1 MKDNL
6 ENKCSSVHVH
16 VTMSQLYMY
25 GSFVCSLCIKGF
37 HLDPIPEP
45 PGSYMNGKKFSYM
58 LNKVIYIYEKSKM
71 SFSEL

>member
-6 ENKCSSVHVH
+6 EFNKCSSVHVE
-16 VTMSQLYMY
+16 VTMSHLYMY

-45 PGSYMNGKKFSYM
+45 PGSYMNGKKSSYVHVEQGN
-58 LNKVIYIYEKSKM
+58 LH
-71 SFSEL
+71 L